1 MTKCNNCDLPAD
13 YVFSPRGSIAS
24 YYCKAC
30 VPWSL
35 KEKLHSGQLDKVTET
50 SAPIVEENPT
60 VEENTEA
67 VAEPEAV
74 AEEVVEEIVELP
86 EAQEEE
92 APKPAPRKKK
102 AVYQPDSES

>member
-13 YVFSPRGSIAS
+13 YVFSPRGAIAS
-24 YYCKAC
+24 YYCKSC
-30 VPWSL
+30 VPWTL
-35 KEKLHSGQLDKVTET
+35 KEKLRTGELDKVTDT
-50 SAPIVEENPT
+50 SEPV

-74 AEEVVEEIVELP
+74 AEEVVEEVVELP
-86 EAQEEE
+86 EAQEEVE

-102 AVYQPDSES
+102 AVAQLDSES